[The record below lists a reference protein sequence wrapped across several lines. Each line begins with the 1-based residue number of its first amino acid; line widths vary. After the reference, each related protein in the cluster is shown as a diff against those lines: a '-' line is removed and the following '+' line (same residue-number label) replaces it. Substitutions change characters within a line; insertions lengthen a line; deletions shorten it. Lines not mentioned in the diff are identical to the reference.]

1 MSSSLQQAIGSIG
14 QTRRTIRWAS
24 VDDTTWVHAEDLC
37 NALGWIRP
45 ARTLQTLQRY
55 VSTALDLGIRPGSK
69 DDRFV
74 NEAGVQEL
82 FARRTGGPTQQVKN
96 FVRARIYHDESVDYE
111 SDADEAEPTD
121 VQEEPMVPISEIA
134 AMELLARNRD
144 EATLAHAQSLKA
156 RAEVL
161 TEYRTLGG
169 DTDDPV
175 FQSARETLLGEMRR
189 PYPIHNI
196 SVLEYIQFQG
206 YPHAAALQLATV
218 FGPDVKRAFK
228 AEYGRDPMTYVAL
241 LPGAASN
248 IAMYDR
254 HRDIELLGSCWRNF
268 QNHRA
273 WYRERCASS
282 TQRSVDRHHLQQ
294 MALGANNK
302 PAPGWGPSRTQA
314 VTDRS
319 QPF

>member
-1 MSSSLQQAIGSIG
+1 MRSASQNLPTAAQFTSSGEAVAQTAMSSSLQQAIGSIG

-24 VDDTTWVHAEDLC
+24 VDDTTWLHAEDLC

-82 FARRTGGPTQQVKN
+82 FARRTGGTSEQVKN
-96 FVRARIYHDESVDYE
+96 FVRARIYQDESVDYE

-121 VQEEPMVPISEIA
+121 AQEEPMVPVSEIA

-189 PYPIHNI
+189 LSLTLH
-196 SVLEYIQFQG
+196 
-206 YPHAAALQLATV
+206 
-218 FGPDVKRAFK
+218 
-228 AEYGRDPMTYVAL
+228 
-241 LPGAASN
+241 
-248 IAMYDR
+248 
-254 HRDIELLGSCWRNF
+254 
-268 QNHRA
+268 
-273 WYRERCASS
+273 
-282 TQRSVDRHHLQQ
+282 
-294 MALGANNK
+294 
-302 PAPGWGPSRTQA
+302 
-314 VTDRS
+314 
-319 QPF
+319 